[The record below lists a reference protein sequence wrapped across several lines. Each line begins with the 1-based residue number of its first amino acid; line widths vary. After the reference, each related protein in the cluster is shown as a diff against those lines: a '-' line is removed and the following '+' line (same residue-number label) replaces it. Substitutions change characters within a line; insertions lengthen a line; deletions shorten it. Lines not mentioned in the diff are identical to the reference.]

1 MGPAP
6 VLAVQ
11 AGTSLVAAALASV
24 GQAMAKRHGRIFVMV
39 LFDSIGISLLATMS
53 FLASHNVDLIGAI
66 IPIYIVRCGLMN
78 ATGGLQQSIFGDV
91 VRPSQRAKWES
102 VKVLTTVGWC
112 GSAAL
117 GGWINDT
124 SKVYWHTFYITVGL
138 QFLAVLCLLAI
149 WRSVPDERATKQ
161 NENDGDDDNN
171 DNKGFGAI
179 DSANQAHAS
188 HVQGQVQVQKHQN
201 FWKKKRPGP
210 VETSPLLSN
219 YA

>member
-149 WRSVPDERATKQ
+149 WRSVPDERVAARID
-161 NENDGDDDNN
+161 NDDEDDNV
-171 DNKGFGAI
+171 KGFGTI
-179 DSANQAHAS
+179 DNDHKAHGG
-188 HVQGQVQVQKHQN
+188 HVQEQSQGERNAH
-201 FWKKKRPGP
+201 FWKKNRPGP
-210 VETSPLLSN
+210 GETSPLLSS
-219 YA
+219 YT